1 MFFPIVRKRPW
12 VVTLKLIDCLSDV
25 IGTPTLLCFAKLLI
39 VGALLSV
46 LSHGCPCSNVK
57 CRWESWLRLTTR
69 GYRRERF
76 SPAKLSDFWDSGRL
90 ASLASFSKLCTSHVL
105 KNIHETHM
113 DSLRYTVASLTTIHW
128 VPRRHLL
135 GKHTREFGVL
145 LIETRPLLRAG
156 RSQSWQSSNILG
168 SLDNG
173 VDS

>member
-1 MFFPIVRKRPW
+1 M
-12 VVTLKLIDCLSDV
+12 T
-25 IGTPTLLCFAKLLI
+25 
-39 VGALLSV
+39 VGALLSI

-57 CRWESWLRLTTR
+57 CPWESWLRLTIR

-76 SPAKLSDFWDSGRL
+76 SPAKLSDSFWDSGRL

-105 KNIHETHM
+105 KNIHETHL
-113 DSLRYTVASLTTIHW
+113 DSLRYTVASLITTHW

-145 LIETRPLLRAG
+145 LIVTKLLLRPG

-168 SLDNG
+168 SLANKELTLKISSWRNIG
-173 VDS
+173 GSSTQWV